1 MYIIACRAH
10 FCHLLG
16 LGQVGHSPRETSQ
29 SDGTLNRG
37 PCLALVR
44 QVTLQGE
51 PVGVL
56 GPWTGAQCDWA
67 PSPLAT
73 PNASL
78 TPLHP
83 WLPLIPQH
91 PMSPPMLPFATY
103 TPSGPWVMYTPASP
117 PNTPLTPPTP
127 LMPLTALN
135 IPRRPQCPLIHLYP
149 FWLLS
154 TYTSC

>member
-16 LGQVGHSPRETSQ
+16 LGQVGHSPRETSG

-44 QVTLQGE
+44 YVTPQGE

-56 GPWTGAQCDWA
+56 GPWTGAQCGQA

-73 PNASL
+73 PI
-78 TPLHP
+78 HP
-83 WLPLIPQH
+83 
-91 PMSPPMLPFATY
+91 Y
-103 TPSGPWVMYTPASP
+103 TP
-117 PNTPLTPPTP
+117 
-127 LMPLTALN
+127 
-135 IPRRPQCPLIHLYP
+135 
-149 FWLLS
+149 
-154 TYTSC
+154 